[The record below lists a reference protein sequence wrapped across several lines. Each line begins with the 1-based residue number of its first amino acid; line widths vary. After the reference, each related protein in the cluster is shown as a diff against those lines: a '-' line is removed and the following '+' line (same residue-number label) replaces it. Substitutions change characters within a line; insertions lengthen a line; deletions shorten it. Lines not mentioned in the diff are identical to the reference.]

1 MDDGEEDELDDR
13 SDSIDSN
20 ASVNGDDRYYDDF
33 DDDNTP
39 IQVEF
44 RLDDIDRSN
53 ESETMFNELLETVG
67 HGIYGGEADD
77 ETNLSMKDITRAMRV
92 SRYSRELQFSEEFF
106 SGSSDTDRSGDAH
119 HLNRL
124 LAGSGSGSGMNGGR
138 GGGRGGAGAGGGALQ
153 TKNIFPSDDAEKG
166 DDDDSGL
173 ASGQGA
179 VEVEATVEVGAAAI
193 PAENSDQKEE

>member
-1 MDDGEEDELDDR
+1 MDDEEEDELDDR
-13 SDSIDSN
+13 SESIDSN
-20 ASVNGDDRYYDDF
+20 ASVNGDDRYYENIIE
-33 DDDNTP
+33 DNVP

-53 ESETMFNELLETVG
+53 EPETMFNELLETVG

-77 ETNLSMKDITRAMRV
+77 ETNLSMKDITRAMRL
-92 SRYSRELQFSEEFF
+92 SRYSRELRFSEEFF
-106 SGSSDTDRSGDAH
+106 SGPSDSDRSGDAY

-138 GGGRGGAGAGGGALQ
+138 GGGATGGGGALQ
-153 TKNIFPSDDAEKG
+153 TKNIFPIDDAEKG

-179 VEVEATVEVGAAAI
+179 VEVEAVEVGAAAI